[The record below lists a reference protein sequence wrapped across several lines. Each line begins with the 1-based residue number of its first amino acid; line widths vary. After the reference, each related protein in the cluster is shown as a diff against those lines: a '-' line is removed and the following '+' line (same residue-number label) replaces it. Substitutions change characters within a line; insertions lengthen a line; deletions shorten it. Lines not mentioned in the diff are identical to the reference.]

1 MRLLSCLCFGS
12 LVFVCTSQLSL
23 LFIYTFRPLIDGY
36 KLHLALLLVAIYYSH
51 ISSELI
57 QEELNLTIWSLD

>member
-36 KLHLALLLVAIYYSH
+36 KLHSVLLLVAIYYSH